1 MDLLESVL
9 HKNARFARLF
19 GLWFLSS
26 QLDKSIAFTFRSR
39 LVLASMLT
47 AFKRKHL
54 VVALVDTGEE
64 IQALCRRRRLG
75 LLVCSEDLV
84 DMRGDDLI
92 TSLREISPETRSIL
106 IVPSNHHRH
115 ERFCSYDS
123 DVVVAE
129 DDIGHPESPLR
140 RGLLAALTGTAY
152 RSPSI
157 LGRQESLRGIAL
169 SARENQ
175 LLGFYAQGLT
185 LREASV
191 AMGCTY
197 QSAKTYSRDLMA
209 KLKVGNRLVAVQQ
222 ALELGLVSASFRARS
237 DG

>member
-1 MDLLESVL
+1 MDLLSVL
-9 HKNARFARLF
+9 LPRNSRFVRLF
-19 GLWFLSS
+19 ALWFLSS
-26 QLDKSIAFTFRSR
+26 RLDKSVAFAFRSKLL
-39 LVLASMLT
+39 LVSFLT
-47 AFKRKHL
+47 AFKRKQL

-64 IQALCRRRRLG
+64 IQALCRRRPLG
-75 LLVCSEDLV
+75 LLVCGEDLV

-106 IVPSNHHRH
+106 IVPSNNHRH
-115 ERFCSYDS
+115 ERFCSYQS

-140 RGLLAALTGTAY
+140 RGLLAALTGTSY

-157 LGRQESLRGIAL
+157 LGSRDNFRGIAL
-169 SARENQ
+169 TARENE
-175 LLGFYAQGLT
+175 LLGYYAQGLS

-209 KLKVGNRLVAVQQ
+209 KLKVGNRLIAVQQ
-222 ALELGLVSASFRARS
+222 ALELGLVSSNTLSTSR
-237 DG
+237 